1 MRSTFG
7 DVCVL
12 QHVDSGVT
20 FPFNY
25 KRCYTTES
33 AMQAQLTNDQLHSR
47 FGHVS
52 ERRLRKLAEMCND
65 EKLAKLLR
73 RYQHDSATC
82 NGCRAG
88 KARKKAFPRRT
99 SNPYTYFGEK
109 LSSDLCGPFPKSVE
123 GYRYLLNVVDAC
135 TGELWIYLLRKSRT
149 TRRLDVER
157 PAARN
162 LLTHRTNLIPS
173 RKYRR
178 GTAVGAYVTA
188 RDGTTQ
194 T

>member
-1 MRSTFG
+1 VAR
-7 DVCVL
+7 DL
-12 QHVDSGVT
+12 
-20 FPFNY
+20 
-25 KRCYTTES
+25 RLTES
-33 AMQAQLTNDQLHSR
+33 PKIHGESRTSHRKVNVTNPVRNLPVTRPTKANTSRNRAHTRAMRTT
-47 FGHVS
+47 
-52 ERRLRKLAEMCND
+52 LRKRTSQTSITQSTSVTVSTIPT
-65 EKLAKLLR
+65 LLSH
-73 RYQHDSATC
+73 QAT
-82 NGCRAG
+82 
-88 KARKKAFPRRT
+88 KKAFPRRT

-178 GTAVGAYVTA
+178 GTGVGAYVTA
-188 RDGTTQ
+188 LDDTTQ